1 MTTTI
6 EPSAKQSI
14 ILTALK
20 EAGIVDSA
28 KESILVQALELYRT
42 KLELNLTICIEHKK
56 SQLLTM
62 FYQKRINQTTELIKS
77 IN

>member
-1 MTTTI
+1 MTTII

-62 FYQKRINQTTELIKS
+62 FYQKRLNQTTELIK
-77 IN
+77 NL